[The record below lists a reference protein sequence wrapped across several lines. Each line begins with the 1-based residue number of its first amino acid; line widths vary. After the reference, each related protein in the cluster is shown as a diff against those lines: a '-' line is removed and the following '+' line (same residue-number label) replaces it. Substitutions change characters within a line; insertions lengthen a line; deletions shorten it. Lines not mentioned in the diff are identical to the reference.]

1 MPRRKKKTLSYR
13 KNAVSSYGGVHGR
26 STMNERNAFKNS
38 TYYEQTAD
46 HRRSATHLTTVKNK
60 WQIRLDEQ
68 ATEFEQEKMSLIQEL
83 QQQQKHIEKRETQC
97 SALAMD
103 SSQYIE
109 MRCSDD
115 HDSDYDHKTDV
126 QINNTSQ
133 RNRFSMEYIME
144 ILNIGEYVSAK
155 NIPEVVKS
163 CSRICGSSVRTA
175 SASSCLRWLQCLPRI
190 FTLYQCAVEF
200 VEGKFNGDKKIE
212 EEKKRIKEIQ
222 RKRQEIYSIKLLS
235 QTELNQKLQDLSETA
250 KRKLISKQ
258 LRVYEE
264 MRKDDSI
271 GFAYPIRITWS
282 RKTSDEL
289 KVLFIKC
296 LEAFDPRQMANTAD
310 IDKRNT
316 IECDEKSDQVL
327 NQNTANIDK
336 ELDVACN
343 ETEIIPTVRRSARLR
358 NKQTQ
363 YCFNHCYDESEKGMI
378 CCDNCD
384 EWYHYKCVNL
394 TEQTADSIDKYRCPM
409 C

>member
-1 MPRRKKKTLSYR
+1 MTKIESISRRYLVRDERRK
-13 KNAVSSYGGVHGR
+13 
-26 STMNERNAFKNS
+26 NEDLRHK
-38 TYYEQTAD
+38 
-46 HRRSATHLTTVKNK
+46 
-60 WQIRLDEQ
+60 
-68 ATEFEQEKMSLIQEL
+68 IQCE
-83 QQQQKHIEKRETQC
+83 EE
-97 SALAMD
+97 
-103 SSQYIE
+103 
-109 MRCSDD
+109 
-115 HDSDYDHKTDV
+115 
-126 QINNTSQ
+126 
-133 RNRFSMEYIME
+133 
-144 ILNIGEYVSAK
+144 
-155 NIPEVVKS
+155 
-163 CSRICGSSVRTA
+163 
-175 SASSCLRWLQCLPRI
+175 
-190 FTLYQCAVEF
+190 
-200 VEGKFNGDKKIE
+200 KKIE

>member
-46 HRRSATHLTTVKNK
+46 HRKSATHLTTVKNK

-144 ILNIGEYVSAK
+144 MLNIGEYVSAK

-200 VEGKFNGDKKIE
+200 VEGKFNGDKNCMIRDCGSNKGTSLFSSNVSV
-212 EEKKRIKEIQ
+212 
-222 RKRQEIYSIKLLS
+222 RKG
-235 QTELNQKLQDLSETA
+235 DL
-250 KRKLISKQ
+250 
-258 LRVYEE
+258 
-264 MRKDDSI
+264 
-271 GFAYPIRITWS
+271 P
-282 RKTSDEL
+282 
-289 KVLFIKC
+289 
-296 LEAFDPRQMANTAD
+296 
-310 IDKRNT
+310 
-316 IECDEKSDQVL
+316 
-327 NQNTANIDK
+327 
-336 ELDVACN
+336 
-343 ETEIIPTVRRSARLR
+343 
-358 NKQTQ
+358 
-363 YCFNHCYDESEKGMI
+363 
-378 CCDNCD
+378 
-384 EWYHYKCVNL
+384 
-394 TEQTADSIDKYRCPM
+394 
-409 C
+409 